1 MMWNVTTLSRSA
13 AVSAAVLIGLAAN
26 PAQAQSPAPDDGW
39 QFEFTPYIFGSSLS
53 GTTGIG
59 RVTADVDLS
68 FGDIVENLDSGFM
81 AMFEA
86 RKGPWGLLFDGVYFK
101 LKDQKTSS
109 WQGPGGIGTADG
121 SLEATMTE
129 QIYQFA
135 VSYRT
140 LDSAS
145 KLDLI
150 GAARYTQLDTELDLA
165 VTAPPVLPG
174 GTRSLSASESWWDP
188 VIGIRV
194 TVPFAEQWSFVGYAD
209 VGGFGAGSDV
219 TYQATAGVNWQFS
232 KTFAAKVGYRYFY
245 QDYENDG
252 FVWDM
257 AAHGL
262 YLGLGIGF

>member
-1 MMWNVTTLSRSA
+1 MRRSVATSLNRVSVA
-13 AVSAAVLIGLAAN
+13 ATVLVSLVAS
-26 PAQAQSPAPDDGW
+26 PAQAASPAPDKW
-39 QFEFTPYIFGSSLS
+39 QFEFTPYLFGAALS
-53 GTTGIG
+53 GTTGIS
-59 RVTADVDLS
+59 RVTADVDVS
-68 FGDIVENLDSGFM
+68 FGDILENLDSGFM

-86 RKGPWGLLFDGVYFK
+86 RKGPWGFGFDGVYFR
-101 LKDQKTSS
+101 LKDDKSKS

-121 SLEATMTE
+121 ALEATMTE
-129 QIYQFA
+129 QIYQLA

-140 LDSAS
+140 LNTHS

-150 GAARYTQLDTELDLA
+150 GAARYTQLDTDLNLD

-174 GTRSLSASESWWDP
+174 GTRSLSAGESWWDP

-194 TVPFAEQWSFVGYAD
+194 ITPFAERWSFVGYAD
-209 VGGFGAGSDV
+209 VGGFGTGSDI
-219 TYQATAGVNWQFS
+219 TYQTIAGVNWQFS
-232 KTFAAKVGYRYFY
+232 RTFAAKVGYRYFY